1 MGCYCFLPI
10 TSMKRIVFFI
20 LISLLVSQI
29 SFAQDE
35 SINGMKKDAERTF
48 KKDPKDTCKMS
59 WKTGG
64 VFSLNLNQGSLS
76 NWASG
81 GDKFSFSLNAFT
93 SLYAFYKKDRHN
105 WDNSLDLA
113 YGFVNSTSLGSRKAA
128 DRIDLLSKYT
138 YELHK
143 KWNAG
148 VLFNGRSQ
156 FDRGKAYEKTPAGL
170 DTSYTISRFF
180 APAFLLG
187 SVGIDYKPVNN
198 LSIFL
203 SPITARFVVVT
214 DKKLGP
220 AFGLDSGKIVKNE
233 IGAYMTT
240 NYSTSIGKSFTFK
253 TRLDLFSNYLHN
265 PENIDVYWSNVVT
278 AKITKYINFSFNLD
292 MIYDDDTKNINP
304 SKGPAPQWLQLMGI
318 GFSYNF
324 ANRKI

>member
-1 MGCYCFLPI
+1 
-10 TSMKRIVFFI
+10 MKKIVFCI
-20 LISLLVSQI
+20 LISFLFAPFI
-29 SFAQDE
+29 NAQDQE
-35 SINGMKKDAERTF
+35 INGMKKDAERTF
-48 KKDPKDTCKMS
+48 KKDPKDTTKKI

-81 GDKFSFSLNAFT
+81 GDKFSFSINSFA
-93 SLYAFYKKDRHN
+93 SLYAYYKKDRHS

-113 YGFVNSTSLGSRKAA
+113 YGFVNTTSLGSRKAA

-138 YELHK
+138 FKLHK

-148 VLFNGRSQ
+148 ILFNGRTQ
-156 FDRGKAYEKTPAGL
+156 FDRGKAYEKTPAGT

-180 APAFLLG
+180 APAYLLG
-187 SVGIDYKPVNN
+187 SLGIDYKPVKN
-198 LSIFL
+198 LSVFL
-203 SPITARFVVVT
+203 SPITARYVVVT
-214 DKKLGP
+214 DKHLGP

-233 IGAYMTT
+233 IGAYLTT
-240 NYSTSIGKSFTFK
+240 NFNTSISKSFNFK
-253 TRLDLFSNYLHN
+253 TRLDLFSNYKKK
-265 PENIDVYWSNVVT
+265 PQNIDVYWSNVVT

-318 GFSYNF
+318 GFSYSF

>member
-1 MGCYCFLPI
+1 
-10 TSMKRIVFFI
+10 MKKIVFCI
-20 LISLLVSQI
+20 LISFLFAPFI
-29 SFAQDE
+29 NAQDQE
-35 SINGMKKDAERTF
+35 INGMKKDAERTF
-48 KKDPKDTCKMS
+48 KKDPKDTTQKI

-81 GDKFSFSLNAFT
+81 GDKFSFSINSFA
-93 SLYAFYKKDRHN
+93 SLYAYYKKDRHS

-113 YGFVNSTSLGSRKAA
+113 YGFVNTTSLGSRKAA

-138 YELHK
+138 YKLHK

-148 VLFNGRSQ
+148 ILFNGRTQ
-156 FDRGKAYEKTPAGL
+156 FDRGKAYEKTPAGT

-180 APAFLLG
+180 APAYLLG
-187 SVGIDYKPVNN
+187 SLGIDYKPVKN
-198 LSIFL
+198 LSVFL
-203 SPITARFVVVT
+203 SPITARYVVVT
-214 DKKLGP
+214 DKHLGP

-233 IGAYMTT
+233 IGAYLTT
-240 NYSTSIGKSFTFK
+240 NFNTSISKSFNFK
-253 TRLDLFSNYLHN
+253 TRLDLFSNYRKN
-265 PENIDVYWSNVVT
+265 PKNIDVYWSNVVT

-318 GFSYNF
+318 GFSYSF

>member
-1 MGCYCFLPI
+1 
-10 TSMKRIVFFI
+10 MKKIVFCI
-20 LISLLVSQI
+20 LISFLFAPFI
-29 SFAQDE
+29 NAQDQE
-35 SINGMKKDAERTF
+35 INGMKKDAERTF
-48 KKDPKDTCKMS
+48 KKDPKDTTKKI

-81 GDKFSFSLNAFT
+81 GDKFSFSINSFA
-93 SLYAFYKKDRHN
+93 SLYAYYKKDRHS
-105 WDNSLDLA
+105 WDNNLDLA
-113 YGFVNSTSLGSRKAA
+113 YGFVNTTSLGSRKAA

-138 YELHK
+138 YKLHK

-148 VLFNGRSQ
+148 ILFNGRTQ
-156 FDRGKAYEKTPAGL
+156 FDRGKAYEKTPAGA

-180 APAFLLG
+180 APAYLLG
-187 SVGIDYKPVNN
+187 SLGIDYRPVKN
-198 LSIFL
+198 LSVFL
-203 SPITARFVVVT
+203 SPITARYVVVT
-214 DKKLGP
+214 DKRLGP

-233 IGAYMTT
+233 IGAYLTT
-240 NYSTSIGKSFTFK
+240 NFNTSISKSFNFK
-253 TRLDLFSNYLHN
+253 TRLDLFSNYRKN
-265 PENIDVYWSNVVT
+265 PKNIDVYWSNVVT

-318 GFSYNF
+318 GFSYSF

>member
-1 MGCYCFLPI
+1 MKKIGFCFL
-10 TSMKRIVFFI
+10 
-20 LISLLVSQI
+20 I
-29 SFAQDE
+29 SFLFASYINAQDQE
-35 SINGMKKDAERTF
+35 INGMKKDAERTF
-48 KKDPKDTCKMS
+48 KKDPKDTTKKI

-81 GDKFSFSLNAFT
+81 GDKFSFSINSFA
-93 SLYAFYKKDRHN
+93 SLYAYYKKDRHS

-113 YGFVNSTSLGSRKAA
+113 YGFVNTTSLGSRKAA

-138 YELHK
+138 FKLHK

-148 VLFNGRSQ
+148 ILFNGRTQ
-156 FDRGKAYEKTPAGL
+156 FDRGKAYEKTPAGT

-180 APAFLLG
+180 APAYLLG
-187 SVGIDYKPVNN
+187 SLGIDYKPVKN
-198 LSIFL
+198 LSVFL
-203 SPITARFVVVT
+203 SPITARYVVVT
-214 DKKLGP
+214 DKHLGP

-233 IGAYMTT
+233 IGAYLTT
-240 NYSTSIGKSFTFK
+240 NFNTSISKSFNFK
-253 TRLDLFSNYLHN
+253 TRLDLFSNYKKK
-265 PENIDVYWSNVVT
+265 PQNIDVYWSNVVT

-318 GFSYNF
+318 GFSYSF